1 MSGQGLETG
10 KVSVDV
16 RRSGRTFESEATC
29 DLAANAATVWQT
41 ITDYDALPRFMPGIR
56 ACRVIERTRA
66 GRGVEELDVEQR
78 GEFRFLWFQQ
88 RLTVRLAIRHE
99 RRRIAHARAT
109 KFELGVLKGRA
120 LDAFE
125 GRYEIEPVGG
135 SVRLHY
141 RSLIVS
147 RFPPP
152 PGIGS
157 AAVRQNLAAQLEAV
171 AAEIERRVN
180 AGDMPRTD

>member
-1 MSGQGLETG
+1 MKKEDFRPGEVRL
-10 KVSVDV
+10 DV

-29 DLAANAATVWQT
+29 DLAASAATVWQT

-56 ACRVIERTRA
+56 VCRVIERAAA
-66 GRGVEELDVEQR
+66 GRGLEDLVVEQR
-78 GEFRFLWFQQ
+78 GEFRFLWFEQ
-88 RLTVRLAIRHE
+88 RLTVQLAIRHE
-99 RRRIAHARAT
+99 GRRIAHARAT

-125 GRYEIEPVGG
+125 GRYEIEPAAGR
-135 SVRLHY
+135 VRLHY

-157 AAVRQNLAAQLEAV
+157 VAVRQNLATQLEAV
-171 AAEIERRVN
+171 AAEIARRSGA
-180 AGDMPRTD
+180 AGAVGGG